1 MQRLGQAQTQ
11 GAQRRV
17 AGGDGQD
24 DDAEQGDYTADV
36 AEDIFADDA
45 DGTGSE
51 LCVCLLKA
59 EVVDTHCARRPDHCY
74 EALKHHHVIEGVAA
88 LTLALHGAGDDGSLS
103 GVEAKYSE

>member
-1 MQRLGQAQTQ
+1 MQRVGHGQAQR
-11 GAQRRV
+11 AQSGV

-24 DDAEQGDYTADV
+24 DDAEQGDYATDV

-45 DGTGSE
+45 DSAGSE
-51 LCVCLLKA
+51 LCVRLLKA
-59 EVVDTHCARRPDHCY
+59 EVVDAHCARRPDHCY

-103 GVEAKYSE
+103 GVEAG